1 MSSFQH
7 RPTIRFF
14 EADQQQ
20 VVYHMWYLAYFE
32 DARNEM
38 LAAGGMSL
46 RSIKEAGLDL
56 QVVHYDLDWSRPVKW
71 GDDLVI
77 DVDTVAVGTS
87 SFRLAYGAS
96 VAGQQA
102 VSGEAVYVVIAGDGG
117 GARPIPEQL
126 RQLLSA
132 GRAA

>member
-1 MSSFQH
+1 MSSFRH

-38 LAAGGMSL
+38 LSEGGMSL
-46 RSIKEAGLDL
+46 RSIQEAGLDL
-56 QVVHYDLDWSRPVKW
+56 QVVHYDLDWSLPVRW

-87 SFRLAYGAS
+87 SFRLTYEAS
-96 VAGQQA
+96 VAGRRA
-102 VSGEAVYVVIAGDGG
+102 VSGEAVYVVVAGMGG
-117 GARPIPEQL
+117 GARPIPERL

>member
-1 MSSFQH
+1 MSSYRH

-38 LAAGGMSL
+38 LAEGGMSL
-46 RSIKEAGLDL
+46 RFIQESGLDL
-56 QVVHYDLDWSRPVKW
+56 QVVHYDLDWALPVRW

-77 DVDTVAVGTS
+77 DVDTAEVGTS
-87 SFRLAYGAS
+87 SFRLTYEAS
-96 VAGQQA
+96 VEGRRA
-102 VSGEAVYVVIAGDGG
+102 VAGEAVYVVVG
-117 GARPIPEQL
+117 GAGQGAVPIPDRL
-126 RQLLSA
+126 RRVLSP